1 MEIMDT
7 RQRPKRRHRH
17 WPEALKREI
26 VAAAAAPGASVSQ
39 VARQYDV
46 NTNLVFTWRR
56 QCGEQAASGLQ
67 MMPVVVAPEQPT
79 TRPASTLPAEFIEI
93 ELPQGYRVRIVG
105 SVKTAALRAVLDAV
119 DRR

>member
-7 RQRPKRRHRH
+7 QSRPKRRHRQ

-39 VARQYDV
+39 VARHYDV

-56 QCGEQAASGLQ
+56 RYGEQAAGGLQ
-67 MMPVVVAPEQPT
+67 MMPVVVAPEPPSQ
-79 TRPASTLPAEFIEI
+79 RCASTLPAEFIEL

-105 SVKTAALRAVLDAV
+105 PVKATALRAVLDAV
-119 DRR
+119 ERR

>member
-7 RQRPKRRHRH
+7 RQRPKRRHRY

-26 VAAAAAPGASVSQ
+26 VAAAAVPGTSVSL

-46 NTNLVFTWRR
+46 NTNLLFTWRR
-56 QCGEQAASGLQ
+56 QYGEEAAGGLQ
-67 MMPVVVAPEQPT
+67 MMPVVVAPEEPS
-79 TRPASTLPAEFIEI
+79 TRPAATAPADFIEI
-93 ELPQGYRVRIVG
+93 ELPQGYRVRVVG
-105 SVKTAALRAVLDAV
+105 TVKTASLRAVLDAV